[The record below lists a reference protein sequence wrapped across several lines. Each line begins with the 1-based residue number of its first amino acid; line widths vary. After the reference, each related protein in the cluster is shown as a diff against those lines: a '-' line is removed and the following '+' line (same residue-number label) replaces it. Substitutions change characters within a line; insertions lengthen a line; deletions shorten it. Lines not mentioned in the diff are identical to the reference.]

1 MGIKTLG
8 GLIGAVLNALKSK
21 GAQRAIVAG
30 GVGSAVA
37 DLFGIDISREQAV
50 RISPTSD
57 PEALE
62 FAARA
67 IHWMMGLTDNDV
79 IGPRRIENWN
89 YFHYDPRRGRGWWTR
104 NYTSSRGRRRSFGR
118 GARRGW
124 GRGWNRARQTRELA
138 R

>member
-1 MGIKTLG
+1 MGIKTLA
-8 GLIGAVLNALKSK
+8 GLIGAILGSLKTK
-21 GAQRAIVAG
+21 AVQRGIIAG
-30 GVGSAVA
+30 GVGTAVA
-37 DLFGIDISREQAV
+37 ELFNIDISRETAV

-79 IGPRRIENWN
+79 IGPRNIENWN

-104 NYTSSRGRRRSFGR
+104 SYTSRKSGRRSFRRGAGR
-118 GARRGW
+118 GF
-124 GRGWNRARQTRELA
+124 GRGWNRARQTRELS